1 MTMNTPRIGRTVA
14 AGIYLALG
22 TAAISGVSVFVN
34 GFAVRQFPDPATFTT
49 LKNAIAAILLVGAL
63 LAVGGVP
70 RALGTLGRR
79 GWLGLAVLGV
89 IGGSVPFLLFFTG
102 LAQASAPAAA
112 VIHKT
117 LFIWV
122 ALLAVVLLRER
133 LGAWQIGALGVLLV
147 ATLMVQP
154 PSSVSWGGGESLIA
168 LATGFWAV
176 ETIVARR
183 LLASVPPL
191 VAGAGRMGFG
201 LVLLVGYLAL
211 TGKLAVFTQLGLAQ
225 WAWVLGTGVLLAG
238 YVATWYGALQR
249 APAAVVAAVLTIGAP
264 ITAGLQVIST
274 GAVPT
279 PGPLAGYLL
288 MLLAGGGLALAM
300 LRRVVWIPAPPA

>member
-1 MTMNTPRIGRTVA
+1 MSAPRTGV
-14 AGIYLALG
+14 YLALG
-22 TAAISGVSVFVN
+22 TALISGVSVFLN
-34 GFAVRQFPDPATFTT
+34 GFAVRQFSDPATYTT
-49 LKNAIAAILLVGAL
+49 LKNAVAAIILIGAF

-70 RALGTLGRR
+70 RALGTRR
-79 GWLGLAVLGV
+79 WLGLAVLGL

-102 LAQASAPAAA
+102 LAQATAPAAA

-147 ATLMVQP
+147 ATLLVQP
-154 PSSVSWGGGESLIA
+154 PTGVSWGSGESLIA

-176 ETIVARR
+176 ETIVAKR

-201 LVLLVGYLAL
+201 LVVLVGYLAF
-211 TGKLAVFTQLGLAQ
+211 TGRLGIVAQLGPVQ

-238 YVATWYGALQR
+238 YVTTWYGALRR
-249 APAAVVAAVLTIGAP
+249 APAATVAAVLTLGAP
-264 ITAGLQVIST
+264 ITAGLS
-274 GAVPT
+274 AVVNGGVPAA
-279 PGPLAGYLL
+279 GPLSGYLL
-288 MLLAGGGLALAM
+288 MLLAAGGLAIAS
-300 LRRVVWIPAPPA
+300 LRSRRQPVSMIG

>member
-1 MTMNTPRIGRTVA
+1 MTMKTPSIGRTVA

-34 GFAVRQFPDPATFTT
+34 GFAVKQFPDPATFTT
-49 LKNAIAAILLVGAL
+49 LKNAVAAFLLVGAL
-63 LAVGGVP
+63 MAAGGVP
-70 RALGTLGRR
+70 RRLGSRN
-79 GWLGLAVLGV
+79 WLGLAVLGV

-102 LAQASAPAAA
+102 LAEATAPAAA

-133 LGAWQIGALGVLLV
+133 LGGWQIGALGVLLA

-154 PSSVSWGGGESLIA
+154 PSGVTWGGGESLIA

-191 VAGAGRMGFG
+191 MAGAGRMGFG
-201 LVLLVGYLAL
+201 LVILVGYLL
-211 TGKLAVFTQLGLAQ
+211 VTGRIGVFAQLGLAQ

-249 APAAVVAAVLTIGAP
+249 APAAMVAAVLTIGAP

-274 GAVPT
+274 GTIPA

-288 MLLAGGGLALAM
+288 MLLAAGGVAFAM
-300 LRRVVWIPAPPA
+300 LRRLERIEAPSA

>member
-1 MTMNTPRIGRTVA
+1 MKTPSIGRTLA

-34 GFAVRQFPDPATFTT
+34 GFAVKQFPDPATFTT
-49 LKNAIAAILLVGAL
+49 LKNAVAAFLLVGAL
-63 LAVGGVP
+63 MAAGRVP
-70 RALGTLGRR
+70 RRLGSRN
-79 GWLGLAVLGV
+79 WLGLAVLGV

-102 LAQASAPAAA
+102 LAEATAPAAA

-133 LGAWQIGALGVLLV
+133 LGGWQIGALGVLLV

-154 PSSVSWGGGESLIA
+154 PSGVTWGGGESLIA

-201 LVLLVGYLAL
+201 LVILVGYLL
-211 TGKLAVFTQLGLAQ
+211 VTGRIGVLGQLGLAQ
-225 WAWVLGTGVLLAG
+225 WALVLGTGVLLAG
-238 YVATWYGALQR
+238 YVATWYAALQR
-249 APAAVVAAVLTIGAP
+249 APAAMVAAVLTIGAP

-274 GAVPT
+274 GTVPA

-288 MLLAGGGLALAM
+288 MLLAAGGVAFAM
-300 LRRVVWIPAPPA
+300 LRRLERIEAPSA

>member
-1 MTMNTPRIGRTVA
+1 MHTPRIGRTVA

-49 LKNAIAAILLVGAL
+49 LKNAVAAILLVGAL

-70 RALGTLGRR
+70 RTLGTR
-79 GWLGLAVLGV
+79 GWLGLAALGV

-102 LAQASAPAAA
+102 LAEASAPAAA

-133 LGAWQIGALGVLLV
+133 IGAWQIGALGVLLV

-154 PSSVSWGGGESLIA
+154 PSGASWGGGESLIA

-201 LVLLVGYLAL
+201 LVVLIGYLAV
-211 TGKLAVFTQLGLAQ
+211 TGRLGVLAQLGLAQ

-249 APAAVVAAVLTIGAP
+249 APAAAVAAVLTIGAP

-288 MLLAGGGLALAM
+288 MLVAAGGLAFAV
-300 LRRVVWIPAPPA
+300 LRRFERIPASPA

>member
-1 MTMNTPRIGRTVA
+1 MNTPSFGRSVR
-14 AGIYLALG
+14 AGIYLALATG
-22 TAAISGVSVFVN
+22 LISGVSVFVN
-34 GFAVRQFPDPATFTT
+34 GFAVKQFPDAATFTT
-49 LKNAIAAILLVGAL
+49 LKNAVAAVMLVGAL
-63 LAVGGVP
+63 LAVGGMP
-70 RALGTLGRR
+70 RKLGSR
-79 GWLGLAVLGV
+79 GWLGLVVLGV
-89 IGGSVPFLLFFTG
+89 IGGSIPFLLFFTG

-133 LGAWQIGALGVLLV
+133 LGVLQIGALGVLLV

-154 PSSVSWGGGESLIA
+154 PSGVSWGGGESLIA

-176 ETIVARR
+176 ETIVAKR
-183 LLASVPPL
+183 LLTSLPPL

-201 LVLLVGYLAL
+201 LIVLVGYLAV
-211 TGKLAVFTQLGLAQ
+211 TGKLGVVTQLGLAQ

-238 YVATWYGALQR
+238 YVATWYAALQR
-249 APAAVVAAVLTIGAP
+249 APAAMVAAVLTIGAP

-288 MLLAGGGLALAM
+288 MLLAAGGLAVVM
-300 LRRVVWIPAPPA
+300 LRRFERLSESAS

>member
-1 MTMNTPRIGRTVA
+1 MTMNTPSIGRTMA

-34 GFAVRQFPDPATFTT
+34 SFAVRQFPDPATFTT
-49 LKNAIAAILLVGAL
+49 LKNAVAAILLVGAL

-70 RALGTLGRR
+70 RRLGTR
-79 GWLGLAVLGV
+79 GWLGLAALGV

-133 LGAWQIGALGVLLV
+133 LGAWQIGALGVLLL

-154 PSSVSWGGGESLIA
+154 PSGVSWGGGESLIA

-176 ETIVARR
+176 ETIIARR
-183 LLASVPPL
+183 LLASIPPL
-191 VAGAGRMGFG
+191 VAGAGRMGIG
-201 LVLLVGYLAL
+201 LLVLLAYLAV
-211 TGKLAVFTQLGLAQ
+211 TGKLGVLTQLGLAQ
-225 WAWVLGTGVLLAG
+225 WGWVLGTGVLLAA

-249 APAAVVAAVLTIGAP
+249 APAAMVAAVLTIGAP

-274 GAVPT
+274 GAVPA

-288 MLLAGGGLALAM
+288 ILLAAGGIAFAM
-300 LRRVVWIPAPPA
+300 LRRFERVAAQRA

>member
-1 MTMNTPRIGRTVA
+1 MNTPSGSRAVA

-34 GFAVRQFPDPATFTT
+34 GFAVKQFPDPATFTT
-49 LKNAIAAILLVGAL
+49 LKNAVAALLLVGAL
-63 LAVGGVP
+63 FAMGGVP
-70 RALGTLGRR
+70 RRLGGR

-102 LAQASAPAAA
+102 LAEASAPAAA

-122 ALLAVVLLRER
+122 ALLAAVVLRER
-133 LGAWQIGALGVLLV
+133 LGAWQLGAIGVLLV

-154 PSSVSWGGGESLIA
+154 PSGVTWGGGESLIA

-191 VAGAGRMGFG
+191 MAGAGRMGFG
-201 LVLLVGYLAL
+201 LVVLVGYLLVTGRAGAL
-211 TGKLAVFTQLGLAQ
+211 AQLGVLQ

-238 YVATWYGALQR
+238 YVATWYAALQR
-249 APAAVVAAVLTIGAP
+249 APAAMVAAILTIGAP
-264 ITAGLQVIST
+264 ITAALQVIST
-274 GAVPT
+274 GTLPA
-279 PGPLAGYLL
+279 PGPLAGYVL
-288 MLLAGGGLALAM
+288 MLLAASGVALVL
-300 LRRVVWIPAPPA
+300 LRRFERVEAAGA

>member
-1 MTMNTPRIGRTVA
+1 MKTPSIGRTVA
-14 AGIYLALG
+14 VGIYLALG

-34 GFAVRQFPDPATFTT
+34 GFAVKQFSDPATFTT
-49 LKNAIAAILLVGAL
+49 LKNAVAAILLVGAM
-63 LAVGGVP
+63 LAVGGMP
-70 RALGTLGRR
+70 RSLGSR
-79 GWLGLAVLGV
+79 GWLGLAALGV

-102 LAQASAPAAA
+102 LAEASAPAAA

-122 ALLAVVLLRER
+122 ALLAAVLLRER
-133 LGAWQIGALGVLLV
+133 LGAWQIGAIGVLLA
-147 ATLMVQP
+147 ATLMIQP
-154 PSSVSWGGGESLIA
+154 PSGVSWGGGESLIA
-168 LATGFWAV
+168 MATGFWAV

-201 LVLLVGYLAL
+201 LIVLLGYLL
-211 TGKLAVFTQLGLAQ
+211 VTGKIGAIAQLGWAE

-238 YVATWYGALQR
+238 YVATWYAALQR
-249 APAAVVAAVLTIGAP
+249 APAAMVAAVLTVGAP

-274 GAVPT
+274 GTVPT

-288 MLLAGGGLALAM
+288 MLVAGGSIAVVM
-300 LRRVVWIPAPPA
+300 LRRFGRVDRQTA

>member
-1 MTMNTPRIGRTVA
+1 MKTPSIGRTVA
-14 AGIYLALG
+14 VGIYLALG

-34 GFAVRQFPDPATFTT
+34 GFAVKQFSDPATFTT
-49 LKNAIAAILLVGAL
+49 LKNAVAAILLVGAM
-63 LAVGGVP
+63 LAVGGLP
-70 RALGTLGRR
+70 RRLGSR
-79 GWLGLAVLGV
+79 GWLGLAALGV

-102 LAQASAPAAA
+102 LAEASAPAAA

-122 ALLAVVLLRER
+122 ALLAAVLLRER
-133 LGAWQIGALGVLLV
+133 LGAWQIGAIGVLLA
-147 ATLMVQP
+147 ATLMIQP
-154 PSSVSWGGGESLIA
+154 PSGVSWGGGESLIA
-168 LATGFWAV
+168 MATGFWAV

-201 LVLLVGYLAL
+201 LIVLLGYLL
-211 TGKLAVFTQLGLAQ
+211 VTGKIGAIAQLGWAE

-238 YVATWYGALQR
+238 YVATWYAALQR
-249 APAAVVAAVLTIGAP
+249 APAAMVAAVLTVGAP

-274 GAVPT
+274 GTVPT

-288 MLLAGGGLALAM
+288 MLVAGGSIAVVM
-300 LRRVVWIPAPPA
+300 LRRFGRVDRQTA

>member
-1 MTMNTPRIGRTVA
+1 VA

-49 LKNAIAAILLVGAL
+49 LKNAVAAILLVGAL

-70 RALGTLGRR
+70 RRIGRR
-79 GWLGLAVLGV
+79 GWLGLVVLGLV
-89 IGGSVPFLLFFTG
+89 GGSVPFLLFFTG
-102 LAQASAPAAA
+102 LAEASAPAAA

-154 PSSVSWGGGESLIA
+154 PSGVSWGGGESLIA

-176 ETIVARR
+176 ETIIARR

-191 VAGAGRMGFG
+191 AAGAGRMGFG
-201 LVLLVGYLAL
+201 LAILVGYLAV
-211 TGKLAVFTQLGLAQ
+211 TGKLGVVTQLGVAQ

-249 APAAVVAAVLTIGAP
+249 APASVVAAVLTIAAP

-274 GAVPT
+274 GAVPA

-288 MLLAGGGLALAM
+288 MLLAAGGLAVAV
-300 LRRVVWIPAPPA
+300 LRRLERIPAATA

>member
-1 MTMNTPRIGRTVA
+1 MNAPRIGRSLAT
-14 AGIYLALG
+14 GMYLALA
-22 TAAISGVSVFVN
+22 TAVISGLAVFVN
-34 GFAVRQFPDPATFTT
+34 AFAVRQFPDPATFTT
-49 LKNAIAAILLVGAL
+49 LKNAVAAFVLVGAL

-70 RALGTLGRR
+70 RSIGARS
-79 GWLGLAVLGV
+79 WLGLAVLGV

-102 LAQASAPAAA
+102 LAEASAPAAA
-112 VIHKT
+112 VMHKT

-147 ATLMVQP
+147 AQLMVQP
-154 PSSVSWGGGESLIA
+154 PAGVGWGGGESLIA

-183 LLASVPPL
+183 LLASIPPL

-201 LVLLVGYLAL
+201 LVVLLGYLAV
-211 TGKLAVFTQLGLAQ
+211 TGKLGIVTHLGLWQ

-249 APAAVVAAVLTIGAP
+249 APAAIVTALLTLGAP
-264 ITAGLQVIST
+264 ITAGLS
-274 GAVPT
+274 AVANGGVPAVA
-279 PGPLAGYLL
+279 PLAGYLL
-288 MLLAGGGLALAM
+288 IVLASGALAAAT
-300 LRRVVWIPAPPA
+300 LRSRPRPLAVPAAS

>member
-1 MTMNTPRIGRTVA
+1 MTTPRIGRTVA

-22 TAAISGVSVFVN
+22 TAVISGVSVFVN
-34 GFAVRQFPDPATFTT
+34 GFAVKQFPDPATFTT
-49 LKNAIAAILLVGAL
+49 LKNAVAAILLVGVL

-70 RALGTLGRR
+70 RRLGSRS
-79 GWLGLAVLGV
+79 WLGLALLGI

-102 LAQASAPAAA
+102 LAEASAPAAA

-122 ALLAVVLLRER
+122 ALLGAVLLRER
-133 LGAWQIGALGVLLV
+133 LGVWQVGAIGVLLV
-147 ATLMVQP
+147 ATVMVQP
-154 PSSVSWGGGESLIA
+154 PSGVSWGGGESLIA

-183 LLASVPPL
+183 LLGSVPPL

-201 LVLLVGYLAL
+201 LVVLAGYLVV
-211 TGKLAVFTQLGLAQ
+211 TGRVGVIAQLGWAQ

-249 APAAVVAAVLTIGAP
+249 APAAMVAAVLTIGAP

-274 GAVPT
+274 RTIPP

-288 MLLAGGGLALAM
+288 MLLAAGGVAIAM
-300 LRRVVWIPAPPA
+300 MRRFERIEAPST

>member
-1 MTMNTPRIGRTVA
+1 MKAPSIGRTVA

-22 TAAISGVSVFVN
+22 TAVISGASVFVN
-34 GFAVRQFPDPATFTT
+34 GFAVKQFPDPATFTT
-49 LKNAIAAILLVGAL
+49 LKNAVAAFLLVGAL
-63 LAVGGVP
+63 MAVGGVP
-70 RALGTLGRR
+70 RTLGTR

-102 LAQASAPAAA
+102 LAEATAPAAA

-122 ALLAVVLLRER
+122 ALLAAVLLRER
-133 LGAWQIGALGVLLV
+133 LGGWQIGALGVLLV

-154 PSSVSWGGGESLIA
+154 PSGVTWGGGESLIA

-201 LVLLVGYLAL
+201 LVALVGYLLVSGRVGVFAQL
-211 TGKLAVFTQLGLAQ
+211 TVAQ

-249 APAAVVAAVLTIGAP
+249 APAAMVAAVLTIGAP

-274 GAVPT
+274 GTIPA

-288 MLLAGGGLALAM
+288 MLLAAGGVAFAV
-300 LRRVVWIPAPPA
+300 LRRFERVEAPSA

>member
-1 MTMNTPRIGRTVA
+1 MTMKTPSIGRTVA

-34 GFAVRQFPDPATFTT
+34 GFAVKQFPDPATFTT
-49 LKNAIAAILLVGAL
+49 LKNAVAAFLLVGAL
-63 LAVGGVP
+63 MAAGGVP
-70 RALGTLGRR
+70 RRLGSRN
-79 GWLGLAVLGV
+79 WLGLAVLGV

-102 LAQASAPAAA
+102 LAEATAPAAA

-133 LGAWQIGALGVLLV
+133 LGGWQIGALGVLLA

-154 PSSVSWGGGESLIA
+154 PSGVTWGGGESLIA

-191 VAGAGRMGFG
+191 MAGAGRMGFG
-201 LVLLVGYLAL
+201 LVILVGYLL
-211 TGKLAVFTQLGLAQ
+211 VTGRIGVLGQLGLAQ

-249 APAAVVAAVLTIGAP
+249 APAAMVAAVLTIGAP

-274 GAVPT
+274 GTIPA

-288 MLLAGGGLALAM
+288 MLLAAGGVAFAM
-300 LRRVVWIPAPPA
+300 LRRLERIEAPSA

>member
-1 MTMNTPRIGRTVA
+1 MKTPSIGRTVA

-34 GFAVRQFPDPATFTT
+34 GFAVKQFPDPATFTT
-49 LKNAIAAILLVGAL
+49 LKNAVAAFLLVGAL
-63 LAVGGVP
+63 MAVGGVP
-70 RALGTLGRR
+70 RTLGTR

-102 LAQASAPAAA
+102 LAEATAPAAA

-122 ALLAVVLLRER
+122 ALLAAVLLRER
-133 LGAWQIGALGVLLV
+133 LGGWQIGALGVLLV

-154 PSSVSWGGGESLIA
+154 PGGVTWGGGESLIA

-201 LVLLVGYLAL
+201 LVVLVGYLLVSGRLGVFAQL
-211 TGKLAVFTQLGLAQ
+211 TVAQ

-249 APAAVVAAVLTIGAP
+249 APAAMVAAVLTIGAP
-264 ITAGLQVIST
+264 VTAGLQVIST
-274 GAVPT
+274 AMIPA

-288 MLLAGGGLALAM
+288 MLLAAGGVAFAM
-300 LRRVVWIPAPPA
+300 LRRFRRIEAPSA

>member
-1 MTMNTPRIGRTVA
+1 MNAPRT
-14 AGIYLALG
+14 GIYLALG
-22 TAAISGVSVFVN
+22 TALISGVSVFLN

-49 LKNAIAAILLVGAL
+49 LKNAVAAVILVGAL
-63 LAVGGVP
+63 LALGGVP
-70 RALGTLGRR
+70 RSLGTRR
-79 GWLGLAVLGV
+79 WLGLAVLGL

-102 LAQASAPAAA
+102 LAQATAPAAA

-154 PSSVSWGGGESLIA
+154 PTGVSWGGGESLIA

-201 LVLLVGYLAL
+201 LVLLVGYLAV
-211 TGKLAVFTQLGLAQ
+211 TGRLDVIAQLSPMH

-249 APAAVVAAVLTIGAP
+249 APAATVAAVLTLGAP
-264 ITAGLQVIST
+264 ITAGLS
-274 GAVPT
+274 AVVNGGVPAA
-279 PGPLAGYLL
+279 GPLGGYLL
-288 MLLAGGGLALAM
+288 MLLAAGGLAIAG
-300 LRRVVWIPAPPA
+300 LRTRTQTVAVTG

>member
-1 MTMNTPRIGRTVA
+1 MPAPRVGRSMMRT
-14 AGIYLALG
+14 GIYLAVG
-22 TAAISGVSVFVN
+22 TAVISGLSVFLN

-49 LKNAIAAILLVGAL
+49 LKNAVAAIVLLGAVF
-63 LAVGGVP
+63 AVGGVP
-70 RALGTLGRR
+70 RSLGKRS
-79 GWLGLAVLGV
+79 WLGLAVLGV

-102 LAQASAPAAA
+102 LAQATAPAAA

-133 LGAWQIGALGVLLV
+133 LGAWQIGALGILLV

-154 PSSVSWGGGESLIA
+154 PSGVNWGGGETLIA

-191 VAGAGRMGFG
+191 VAGSGRMGFG
-201 LVLLVGYLAL
+201 LIVLVGFLVF
-211 TGKLAVFTQLGLAQ
+211 TGKLGVVTQLGLLQ

-238 YVATWYGALQR
+238 YVATWYGALRR

-264 ITAGLQVIST
+264 ITAGLQVLST
-274 GAVPT
+274 GGFPAPE
-279 PGPLAGYLL
+279 PLAGYLL
-288 MLLAGGGLALAM
+288 MLLAAGGLAVAM
-300 LRRVVWIPAPPA
+300 LRRSERGLPVAG

>member
-1 MTMNTPRIGRTVA
+1 MNTPSVGRSVR
-14 AGIYLALG
+14 AGIYLALATG
-22 TAAISGVSVFVN
+22 LISGVSVFVN
-34 GFAVRQFPDPATFTT
+34 GFAVKQFPDAATFTT
-49 LKNAIAAILLVGAL
+49 LKNAVAAVMLVGAL
-63 LAVGGVP
+63 LAVGGMP
-70 RALGTLGRR
+70 RKLGSR
-79 GWLGLAVLGV
+79 GWLGLVVLGV
-89 IGGSVPFLLFFTG
+89 IGGSIPFLLFFTG

-133 LGAWQIGALGVLLV
+133 LGVLQIGALGVLLV

-154 PSSVSWGGGESLIA
+154 PSGVSWGGGESLIA

-176 ETIVARR
+176 ETIIAKR
-183 LLASVPPL
+183 LLTSVPPL
-191 VAGAGRMGFG
+191 VAGAGRMVFG
-201 LVLLVGYLAL
+201 LVVLVGYLAF
-211 TGKLAVFTQLGLAQ
+211 TGKLGAVTQLGFAQ

-238 YVATWYGALQR
+238 YVATWYAALQR
-249 APAAVVAAVLTIGAP
+249 APAAMVAAVLTIGAP

-288 MLLAGGGLALAM
+288 MLLAAGGLAVVM
-300 LRRVVWIPAPPA
+300 LRRFERLSESAG

>member
-1 MTMNTPRIGRTVA
+1 MNTPRIGRTMA

-49 LKNAIAAILLVGAL
+49 LKNAVAAILLVGAL

-70 RALGTLGRR
+70 RRIGRR
-79 GWLGLAVLGV
+79 GWLGLVVLGLV
-89 IGGSVPFLLFFTG
+89 GGSVPFLLFFTG
-102 LAQASAPAAA
+102 LAEASAPAAA

-154 PSSVSWGGGESLIA
+154 PSGVSWGGGESLIA

-176 ETIVARR
+176 ETIIARR

-191 VAGAGRMGFG
+191 AAGAGRMGFG
-201 LVLLVGYLAL
+201 LAILVGYLAV
-211 TGKLAVFTQLGLAQ
+211 TGKLGVVTQLGVAQ

-249 APAAVVAAVLTIGAP
+249 APASVVAAVLTIAAP

-274 GAVPT
+274 GAVPA

-288 MLLAGGGLALAM
+288 MLLAAGGLAVAV
-300 LRRVVWIPAPPA
+300 LRRLERIPAATA

>member
-1 MTMNTPRIGRTVA
+1 MIMNTPSSSRTVA
-14 AGIYLALG
+14 VGVYLALG

-34 GFAVRQFPDPATFTT
+34 SFAVKQFPDPATFTT
-49 LKNAIAAILLVGAL
+49 LKNAVAAIFLVGAL
-63 LAVGGVP
+63 LAVGGTPQRLPARGWVGLA
-70 RALGTLGRR
+70 ALGL
-79 GWLGLAVLGV
+79 

-102 LAQASAPAAA
+102 LAEASAPAAA

-133 LGAWQIGALGVLLV
+133 LGAWQIGAIGVLLL

-154 PSSVSWGGGESLIA
+154 PSGVSWGGGETLIA
-168 LATGFWAV
+168 IATGFWAV

-191 VAGAGRMGFG
+191 MAGAGRMGIG
-201 LVLLVGYLAL
+201 LLVLVGYLVV
-211 TGKLAVFTQLGLAQ
+211 TGKIGAVAQLGLAE
-225 WAWVLGTGVLLAG
+225 WGWVLGTGALLAG

-264 ITAGLQVIST
+264 ITAALQVIST
-274 GAVPT
+274 GTVPAT
-279 PGPLAGYLL
+279 GPLAGYLL
-288 MLLAGGGLALAM
+288 MLLAAGGVAFAM
-300 LRRVVWIPAPPA
+300 LRRFGRIEARGA

>member
-1 MTMNTPRIGRTVA
+1 MNAPRIGWSLATGV
-14 AGIYLALG
+14 YLALA
-22 TAAISGVSVFVN
+22 TALISGLAVFVN
-34 GFAVRQFPDPATFTT
+34 AFAVRQFPDPATFTT
-49 LKNAIAAILLVGAL
+49 LKNAVAAVVLVGAL

-70 RALGTLGRR
+70 RSIGAR
-79 GWLGLAVLGV
+79 GWLGLAVLGL

-102 LAQASAPAAA
+102 LAEASAPAAA

-147 ATLMVQP
+147 AQLMVQP
-154 PSSVSWGGGESLIA
+154 PAGVRWGGGESLIA
-168 LATGFWAV
+168 LATGLWAV
-176 ETIVARR
+176 ETIIARR
-183 LLASVPPL
+183 LLGSVPPL

-201 LVLLVGYLAL
+201 LVVLVGYLAV
-211 TGKLAVFTQLGLAQ
+211 TGKLGIVTQLGLVQ

-249 APAAVVAAVLTIGAP
+249 APAAVVAAVLTLGAP
-264 ITAGLQVIST
+264 ITAGLQAIST
-274 GAVPT
+274 GRFPAAA
-279 PGPLAGYLL
+279 PLAGYLL
-288 MLLAGGGLALAM
+288 TLLVAGGLSVAM
-300 LRRVVWIPAPPA
+300 LRRFEPAPAAMAAS

>member
-1 MTMNTPRIGRTVA
+1 MNAPRT
-14 AGIYLALG
+14 GIYLALG
-22 TAAISGVSVFVN
+22 TALISGVSVFLN
-34 GFAVRQFPDPATFTT
+34 GFAVRQFSDPATYTT
-49 LKNAIAAILLVGAL
+49 LKNAVAAIILIGAFIAA
-63 LAVGGVP
+63 GGMP
-70 RALGTLGRR
+70 RRLGSRR
-79 GWLGLAVLGV
+79 WLGLAALGL

-147 ATLMVQP
+147 ATLLIQP
-154 PSSVSWGGGESLIA
+154 PAGVSWGGGESLIA
-168 LATGFWAV
+168 LATGMWAV
-176 ETIVARR
+176 ETILARR

-201 LVLLVGYLAL
+201 LVILVGYLAVTDRL
-211 TGKLAVFTQLGLAQ
+211 GIIATLGLVQ

-238 YVATWYGALQR
+238 YVATWYGALRR
-249 APAAVVAAVLTIGAP
+249 APAATVAAVLTLGAP
-264 ITAGLQVIST
+264 ITAGLS
-274 GAVPT
+274 AVVNGGVPAA
-279 PGPLAGYLL
+279 GPLGGYLL
-288 MLLAGGGLALAM
+288 TLLAAGGLALAS
-300 LRRVVWIPAPPA
+300 LHGRSQTVPAAG

>member
-1 MTMNTPRIGRTVA
+1 MTMHAPRIGRSLAT
-14 AGIYLALG
+14 GIYLALG
-22 TAAISGVSVFVN
+22 TALISGVAVFLN

-49 LKNAIAAILLVGAL
+49 LKNAVAAVILVGAL
-63 LAVGGVP
+63 LAVGGIP
-70 RALGTLGRR
+70 RALGTRR
-79 GWLGLAVLGV
+79 WLGLAVLGV

-102 LAQASAPAAA
+102 LSQATAPAAA

-122 ALLAVVLLRER
+122 ALLAVALLRER

-154 PSSVSWGGGESLIA
+154 PAGVSWGGGESLIA

-201 LVLLVGYLAL
+201 LVVLVGYLAVTDRL
-211 TGKLAVFTQLGLAQ
+211 GAVAQLSPMH

-249 APAAVVAAVLTIGAP
+249 APAATVAAVLTLGAP
-264 ITAGLQVIST
+264 ITAGLS
-274 GAVPT
+274 AVANGGVPAA
-279 PGPLAGYLL
+279 GPLGGYLL
-288 MLLAGGGLALAM
+288 MLLAAGGLAVAS
-300 LRRVVWIPAPPA
+300 LRSRTQTVPETG

>member
-1 MTMNTPRIGRTVA
+1 MTMKTPSIGRTVA

-34 GFAVRQFPDPATFTT
+34 GFAVKQFPDPATFTT
-49 LKNAIAAILLVGAL
+49 LKNAVAAFLLVGAL
-63 LAVGGVP
+63 MAAGGVP
-70 RALGTLGRR
+70 RRLGSRN
-79 GWLGLAVLGV
+79 WLGLAVLGV

-102 LAQASAPAAA
+102 LAEATAPAAA

-122 ALLAVVLLRER
+122 ALLAVVVLRER
-133 LGAWQIGALGVLLV
+133 LGGWQIGALGVLLA

-154 PSSVSWGGGESLIA
+154 PSGVTWGGGESLIA

-191 VAGAGRMGFG
+191 MAGAGRMGFG
-201 LVLLVGYLAL
+201 LVILVGYLL
-211 TGKLAVFTQLGLAQ
+211 VTGRIGVFGQLALAQ
-225 WAWVLGTGVLLAG
+225 WALVLGTGVLLAG

-249 APAAVVAAVLTIGAP
+249 APAAMVAAVLTIGAP

-274 GAVPT
+274 GTIPA

-288 MLLAGGGLALAM
+288 MLLAAGGVAFAM
-300 LRRVVWIPAPPA
+300 LRRLERIEAPSA

>member
-1 MTMNTPRIGRTVA
+1 MSAPRT
-14 AGIYLALG
+14 GIYLALG
-22 TAAISGVSVFVN
+22 TALISGVSVFLN
-34 GFAVRQFPDPATFTT
+34 GFAVRQFSDPATYTT
-49 LKNAIAAILLVGAL
+49 LKNAVAAMILVGAF

-70 RALGTLGRR
+70 RALGTRR
-79 GWLGLAVLGV
+79 WLGLAVLGL

-102 LAQASAPAAA
+102 LAQATAPAAA

-147 ATLMVQP
+147 ATLLVQP
-154 PSSVSWGGGESLIA
+154 PTGVSWGSGESLIA
-168 LATGFWAV
+168 LATGFWAI
-176 ETIVARR
+176 ETIVAKR

-201 LVLLVGYLAL
+201 LVVLVGYLAF
-211 TGKLAVFTQLGLAQ
+211 TGRLGIVAQLGPVQ

-238 YVATWYGALQR
+238 YVATWYGALRR
-249 APAAVVAAVLTIGAP
+249 APAATVAAVLTLGAP
-264 ITAGLQVIST
+264 ITAGLS
-274 GAVPT
+274 AVVNGGVPAA
-279 PGPLAGYLL
+279 GPLSGYLL
-288 MLLAGGGLALAM
+288 MLLAAGGLALAS
-300 LRRVVWIPAPPA
+300 LRSRTRTVPAAA

>member
-1 MTMNTPRIGRTVA
+1 MNAPRT
-14 AGIYLALG
+14 GIYLALG
-22 TAAISGVSVFVN
+22 TALISGVSVILN

-49 LKNAIAAILLVGAL
+49 LKNAVAAVILVGAL
-63 LAVGGVP
+63 LALGGVP
-70 RALGTLGRR
+70 RSLGTRR
-79 GWLGLAVLGV
+79 WLGLAVLGL

-102 LAQASAPAAA
+102 LAQATAPAAA

-154 PSSVSWGGGESLIA
+154 PTGVSWGGGESLIA

-201 LVLLVGYLAL
+201 LVLLVGYLAV
-211 TGKLAVFTQLGLAQ
+211 TGRLGVIAQLSPMH

-249 APAAVVAAVLTIGAP
+249 APAATVAAVLTLGAP
-264 ITAGLQVIST
+264 ITAGLS
-274 GAVPT
+274 AVVNGGVPAA
-279 PGPLAGYLL
+279 GPLGGYLL
-288 MLLAGGGLALAM
+288 MLLAAGGLAIAG
-300 LRRVVWIPAPPA
+300 LRTRTQTVSVTG

>member
-1 MTMNTPRIGRTVA
+1 MNVPSRSPAVA

-34 GFAVRQFPDPATFTT
+34 SFAVKQFPDPATFTT
-49 LKNAIAAILLVGAL
+49 LKNAVAAILLVGAL

-70 RALGTLGRR
+70 RRLGRR

-102 LAQASAPAAA
+102 LAEASAPAAA

-122 ALLAVVLLRER
+122 ALLAAVVLRER
-133 LGAWQIGALGVLLV
+133 LGAWQVGALGVLLV

-154 PSSVSWGGGESLIA
+154 PSGVSWGGGESLIA
-168 LATGFWAV
+168 LATGLWAI
-176 ETIVARR
+176 ETIIARR

-191 VAGAGRMGFG
+191 VAGAGRMAFG
-201 LVLLVGYLAL
+201 LVVLVGYLL
-211 TGKLAVFTQLGLAQ
+211 ITGKVGAFAQLGPPQ

-238 YVATWYGALQR
+238 YVATWYAALQR
-249 APAAVVAAVLTIGAP
+249 APAAMVAAILTIGAP

-274 GAVPT
+274 GALPA

-288 MLLAGGGLALAM
+288 MLLGASGVAFVM
-300 LRRVVWIPAPPA
+300 LRRLEPIGAAGA

>member
-1 MTMNTPRIGRTVA
+1 MNTPSSGRTVA
-14 AGIYLALG
+14 TGIYLALW
-22 TAAISGVSVFVN
+22 TALISGASVFVN

-49 LKNAIAAILLVGAL
+49 LKNAVAAILLIGAL

-70 RALGTLGRR
+70 RGLGSR
-79 GWLGLAVLGV
+79 GWAGLAVLGV
-89 IGGSVPFLLFFTG
+89 IGGSIPFLLFFTG

-154 PSSVSWGGGESLIA
+154 PAGVSWGGGESLIA

-176 ETIVARR
+176 ETIVAKR

-191 VAGAGRMGFG
+191 AAGAGRMGFG
-201 LVLLVGYLAL
+201 LVVLVGYLAI
-211 TGKLAVFTQLGLAQ
+211 TGKLGLVTQLGLTE
-225 WAWVLGTGVLLAG
+225 WGWVLGTGALLAG
-238 YVATWYGALQR
+238 YVATWYAALQR
-249 APAAVVAAVLTIGAP
+249 APAAMVAAVLTIGAP
-264 ITAGLQVIST
+264 ITAGLQVLST

-279 PGPLAGYLL
+279 PGPIAGYLL
-288 MLLAGGGLALAM
+288 MLLAAGGLAFAM
-300 LRRVVWIPAPPA
+300 LRGFARLREPTS